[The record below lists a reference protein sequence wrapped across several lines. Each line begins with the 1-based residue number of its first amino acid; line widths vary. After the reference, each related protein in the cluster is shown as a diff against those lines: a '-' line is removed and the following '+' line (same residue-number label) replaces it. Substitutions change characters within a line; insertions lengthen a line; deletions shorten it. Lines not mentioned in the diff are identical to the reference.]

1 MNIKQIVMNMLR
13 NNGNPIFN
21 NLMQMA
27 EKNDTRGLEEFA
39 RNYCKERG
47 CDFDK
52 EMEKF
57 QNMISNNKK

>member
-27 EKNDTRGLEEFA
+27 EKNDTQGLEEFA

>member
-1 MNIKQIVMNMLR
+1 MNIKQIVTNMLR

-27 EKNDTRGLEEFA
+27 EKNDTQGLEEFA

-52 EMEKF
+52 EIQKF

>member
-13 NNGNPIFN
+13 NNGNPIVN

-27 EKNDTRGLEEFA
+27 EKNDTHGLEEFA

>member
-1 MNIKQIVMNMLR
+1 MNMLR

-27 EKNDTRGLEEFA
+27 EKNDTQGLEEFA

-52 EMEKF
+52 EIQKF

>member
-13 NNGNPIFN
+13 NNGNPIVN